1 MGVEL
6 CFTHPR
12 KTEFCFWVNV
22 MHTCRTRMHSSRMRT
37 VHCSSHL
44 LGGCL
49 SRGRVSAGGL
59 CPGGWGCLPRGWGC
73 LPGEGVCLGRVSAR
87 VSAGGCLPE
96 EGACQGVF
104 LGSVSAGVSRRGLSA
119 CEVSVRG
126 CLPHVYPPPV
136 NRMTDR
142 QV

>member
-1 MGVEL
+1 MSVQREGICWGSLPRRVGVSAQGMGV
-6 CFTHPR
+6 
-12 KTEFCFWVNV
+12 
-22 MHTCRTRMHSSRMRT
+22 
-37 VHCSSHL
+37 
-44 LGGCL
+44 
-49 SRGRVSAGGL
+49 SA
-59 CPGGWGCLPRGWGC
+59 WGGC

-126 CLPHVYPPPV
+126 CLPHVCPPPV